1 MFLFVNLGPLVPKGY
16 QREFLEVGHCAFYS
30 AMGTFVE
37 GCQNR
42 KKITT
47 FQKKMKNKMFYLKNH
62 DNDGIALRYGLVIT
76 VQYFM
81 PLTSGKPEP
90 HSFLLLSDLR
100 TNFEVYIVG
109 RVLL

>member
-1 MFLFVNLGPLVPKGY
+1 
-16 QREFLEVGHCAFYS
+16 
-30 AMGTFVE
+30 
-37 GCQNR
+37 
-42 KKITT
+42 
-47 FQKKMKNKMFYLKNH
+47 MKNKMFYYLKNH
-62 DNDGIALRYGLVIT
+62 DNDGIALRYSLVIT

-81 PLTSGKPEP
+81 PLTSGKPER